1 MMVFLSILYW
11 IWRSTW
17 GDLRSFW
24 ASQILLTRAAN
35 FKNRWPFR
43 KFSCP
48 KLHEARQLIS
58 FLISAMA
65 TEDSSVPALLR
76 ALNLE
81 PPSVKHLQ
89 RVRDSYTVDQRFQP
103 VTVQPTPRGDR
114 QGPKGLMKDRQRDDE
129 RWPGSPGSWDFR
141 WLGMGWKRLD
151 GLDPGL
157 MWWFKKGYP
166 VYPAMEQLTVWPS
179 DPDPVPKSSEDAPC
193 LVTCNDNVVA
203 ATPRVLENSASSV
216 LSLQRLAFQKVTKH
230 LV

>member
-65 TEDSSVPALLR
+65 TEDSSVPALFR

-89 RVRDSYTVDQRFQP
+89 RVRDSYPWTNASSQWQCSQRP
-103 VTVQPTPRGDR
+103 EETARDRKDWWRTDKEMTRGDR
-114 QGPKGLMKDRQRDDE
+114 GVRGAEIFGDWGWSLETVGWVGPRIDVVVLKKAIQSIQLWSSWLSDRLTQTQFRNLPKM
-129 RWPGSPGSWDFR
+129 RRVSW
-141 WLGMGWKRLD
+141 L
-151 GLDPGL
+151 
-157 MWWFKKGYP
+157 
-166 VYPAMEQLTVWPS
+166 AMIM
-179 DPDPVPKSSEDAPC
+179 
-193 LVTCNDNVVA
+193 
-203 ATPRVLENSASSV
+203 
-216 LSLQRLAFQKVTKH
+216 
-230 LV
+230 